1 MTQGERIS
9 QAIKKFQRFNS
20 WLMYI
25 VVFALC
31 TSFIVDSLN
40 PIIIKLLGFRLFPFQ
55 KELVEELMIVVIWL
69 PFAYVLI
76 GPGHIVTDIFRIRMG
91 RRMGFAAD
99 MLIGVAV
106 LVAGGVAFL
115 ASLSGSAHAIQF
127 QAVKMGEAPFSLIPF
142 YITINISFF
151 LFVIANILLMLKRIY
166 AFRESGTKPAQ
177 NRPVASGER
186 LV

>member
-1 MTQGERIS
+1 MTRGERIS
-9 QAIKKFQRFNS
+9 QAVEKFKRFNS

-25 VVFALC
+25 ATVALAV
-31 TSFIVDSLN
+31 TFILDSLN
-40 PIIIKLLGFRLFPFQ
+40 PITIKLLGIRLFPFQ
-55 KELVEELMIVVIWL
+55 KELVEELLIVVVWL

-76 GPGHIVTDIFRIRMG
+76 GPGHIVTDIFRVRMG

-127 QAVKMGEAPFSLIPF
+127 QAVKMGEVPFSLIPF

-151 LFVIANILLMLKRIY
+151 LFVIADVLIMLKRIY
-166 AFRESGTKPAQ
+166 AFRESGTKPA
-177 NRPVASGER
+177 
-186 LV
+186 